1 MQEQLIIPVNF
12 DTTFEDIQK
21 LNLELAAFVRENSRD
36 FQPDIDVEVTG
47 INKLDQ
53 LDLRIHIK
61 HRSNWSNEA
70 LTLQRRNKF
79 ICALVKILRKV
90 PIYGPGA
97 GDPAVGEEG
106 KPMYTVA
113 VSDEVA
119 RQQMEKAKEDK
130 LAKRWD
136 HEDGGSDSDNDENN
150 DGFDPPFGKVATT
163 GVSVDLNASGHRARS
178 PFSDRQRDESSTT
191 YRRSTDSRRED
202 LEEVRGMLSHTF
214 SQQGRRR
221 PNVQVAGI
229 QSTLAEHGPQ
239 KR

>member
-1 MQEQLIIPVNF
+1 MQEQLVIPVNF

-21 LNLELAAFVRENSRD
+21 LNAELLIFVKENSRD
-36 FQPDIDVEVTG
+36 FQAEIDVEAVG

-79 ICALVKILRKV
+79 ICALVLILRKV

-97 GDPAVGEEG
+97 GDPSVGERG

-113 VSDEVA
+113 VSDELA
-119 RQQMEKAKEDK
+119 RQQMEKATEEKR
-130 LAKRWD
+130 AKRWD
-136 HEDGGSDSDNDENN
+136 HEDDNGSESDEEDDFDTNN
-150 DGFDPPFGKVATT
+150 PPFGPPAVS

-178 PFSDRQRDESSTT
+178 PYSDRNRDDGTSNFHRNSTES
-191 YRRSTDSRRED
+191 RD
-202 LEEVRGMLSHTF
+202 LEDVRGLLSHTL
-214 SQQGRRR
+214 SQQGRRK
-221 PNVQVAGI
+221 PSTQVGSI
-229 QSTLAEHGPQ
+229 PGTLAGQ
-239 KR
+239 GLQR